1 MLFYPKQEVRIFGR
15 KLPFTPGAIPK
26 GKPRLAR
33 AIGNIVADDLLTED
47 DIKQKMISLETEN
60 AVVDQIIQ
68 GLSVDLHTCV
78 SKVCSSEL
86 NYEEIKNRLISEL
99 SSQILDSVQH
109 MNLDNLI
116 VQEAGKAV
124 KAKTK
129 GSMLEMFLND
139 EMLNSLIQP
148 VGGEIVKYINE
159 KGPDFIKEELE
170 TKIDTLGEQSVID
183 LCNHMNISEGAVRKI
198 VADFYHKAIDSV
210 IGKLIGNLNIAE
222 IIEDKINAMNVDS
235 LEKLVLTVMKKELDT
250 IVNLGALVGAVL
262 GVLNMII

>member
-1 MLFYPKQEVRIFGR
+1 M
-15 KLPFTPGAIPK
+15 
-26 GKPRLAR
+26 KPNSHEQSKRHTFDSFCKKVLKHEAR
-33 AIGNIVADDLLTED
+33 DYYD
-47 DIKQKMISLETEN
+47 
-60 AVVDQIIQ
+60 
-68 GLSVDLHTCV
+68 
-78 SKVCSSEL
+78 EL
-86 NYEEIKNRLISEL
+86 KR
-99 SSQILDSVQH
+99 QRDR
-109 MNLDNLI
+109 
-116 VQEAGKAV
+116 
-124 KAKTK
+124 
-129 GSMLEMFLND
+129 
-139 EMLNSLIQP
+139 
-148 VGGEIVKYINE
+148 EIVKYINE

-262 GVLNMII
+262 GVLNIII

>member
-1 MLFYPKQEVRIFGR
+1 MLEKLAGPIIGALIGYCTNYIAVKMLFYPKQEVRIFGR

-33 AIGNIVADDLLTED
+33 AIGIIVADDLLTED

-60 AVVDQIIQ
+60 AVVDQ
-68 GLSVDLHTCV
+68 
-78 SKVCSSEL
+78 
-86 NYEEIKNRLISEL
+86 
-99 SSQILDSVQH
+99 
-109 MNLDNLI
+109 I

-262 GVLNMII
+262 GVLNIII

>member
-1 MLFYPKQEVRIFGR
+1 MLEKLAGPIIGALIGYCTNYIAVKMLFYPKQEVRIFGR

-33 AIGNIVADDLLTED
+33 AIGIIVADDLLTED

-60 AVVDQIIQ
+60 AVVDQIVQ

-116 VQEAGKAV
+116 VQEA
-124 KAKTK
+124 
-129 GSMLEMFLND
+129 
-139 EMLNSLIQP
+139 
-148 VGGEIVKYINE
+148 GGEIVKYINE

-262 GVLNMII
+262 GVLNIII

>member
-1 MLFYPKQEVRIFGR
+1 
-15 KLPFTPGAIPK
+15 
-26 GKPRLAR
+26 
-33 AIGNIVADDLLTED
+33 
-47 DIKQKMISLETEN
+47 MISLETEN
-60 AVVDQIIQ
+60 AVVDQIVQ

-148 VGGEIVKYINE
+148 VGGEVY
-159 KGPDFIKEELE
+159 
-170 TKIDTLGEQSVID
+170 
-183 LCNHMNISEGAVRKI
+183 
-198 VADFYHKAIDSV
+198 
-210 IGKLIGNLNIAE
+210 
-222 IIEDKINAMNVDS
+222 
-235 LEKLVLTVMKKELDT
+235 
-250 IVNLGALVGAVL
+250 
-262 GVLNMII
+262 